1 MLENK
6 NSHAY
11 MISVKGIFIMK
22 NILFFDVDRLFCDF
36 AKKQSVEGLN
46 FIFFEETI
54 NHVDL
59 KELEEYKNTEIIS
72 LFVHSEKIDIKR
84 LDYFPNLKMIATRS
98 TGFNHIDLD
107 YCKKRGIVVCNVPR
121 YGEATVA
128 EFAFGLLLALSRKII
143 QGRNAMAH
151 NHIEIEKYIGF
162 DLQGKTVG
170 VIGTGSIGCH
180 FIQIAKGFQMNVL
193 AYDLY
198 PNSELKELYVNDLNE
213 IYQKSDVISLHVPST
228 PENYHLLDKDA
239 FSQMKEGVVII
250 NTARGDLIDTQA
262 LYESL
267 RQGVVGGAGLDV
279 LENEDFL
286 LYDEAVISS
295 FMNDSEF
302 LLDSAMNL
310 KLLQFR
316 NVIVTPHIAFN
327 STDAI
332 RRINQTTIENI
343 KNFLNG
349 IVVNNVIK

>member
-1 MLENK
+1 MQTVIFYDLKPYEQEFFEKELINKFNIEFKESSLFPNTQLSFIEEN
-6 NSHAY
+6 AQV
-11 MISVKGIFIMK
+11 ISVFTAS
-22 NILFFDVDRLFCDF
+22 RLT
-36 AKKQSVEGLN
+36 A
-46 FIFFEETI
+46 ET
-54 NHVDL
+54 L
-59 KELEEYKNTEIIS
+59 SK
-72 LFVHSEKIDIKR
+72 FR
-84 LDYFPNLKMIATRS
+84 NLKLILTRS
-98 TGFNHIDLD
+98 VGFSHIDLD
-107 YCKKRGIVVCNVPR
+107 YCNENHIIVANTPH
-121 YGEATVA
+121 YGDYTVA

-151 NHIEIEKYIGF
+151 NHVEIEKYIGF

-170 VIGTGSIGCH
+170 VVGTGSIGRH

-198 PNSELKELYVNDLNE
+198 PNPELKELYVNDLNE

-286 LYDEAVISS
+286 LYDEAVTSS
-295 FMNDSEF
+295 LMNDSEF

-327 STDAI
+327 SIDAV